1 MTIYKKLICI
11 VVLISFL
18 IGSSCALANSEPA
31 KESFIDNY
39 KEGLW
44 TLDDIEGD
52 VIISSV
58 NGEIT
63 HGDRLRIRIPIAGNC
78 HLGNVVTSFLT
89 YNKNTDIKNIRDREG
104 TAHFGVSPIKVNYLF
119 STKLIGNS
127 FLIWVDLGWYKIS
140 ELKRNLENTVS
151 VKVTLDHN
159 DIFPANDYFDV
170 RINTW
175 PTNGMAEVIDK
186 SVKICHKLLGKD
198 DDKNI
203 KKVVSNR

>member
-78 HLGNVVTSFLT
+78 HLANVVTSFLT

-119 STKLIGNS
+119 STKCQVLRPGTSPIASSLKSCAKPACFS
-127 FLIWVDLGWYKIS
+127 FVA
-140 ELKRNLENTVS
+140 
-151 VKVTLDHN
+151 
-159 DIFPANDYFDV
+159 F
-170 RINTW
+170 
-175 PTNGMAEVIDK
+175 MATH
-186 SVKICHKLLGKD
+186 S
-198 DDKNI
+198 
-203 KKVVSNR
+203 